1 MRGVRVLVR
10 AILGVAIVAGGV
22 SGAILPAH
30 ADPAVAPGAP
40 GSLAGAPT
48 TVAGQ
53 LKVTW
58 TAASLN
64 GAPSATYK
72 VSWLV
77 GTKWTTPVTA
87 SGSTYTITNLKPGT
101 YSVKVT
107 ATTSQGSTTATK
119 TGIRLPK

>member
-40 GSLAGAPT
+40 T

-77 GTKWTTPVTA
+77 GTQWTTPVTA
-87 SGSTYTITNLKPGT
+87 TGSTYTITNLKPGT

-119 TGIRLPK
+119 TGIRLLK